1 MSQAAVSKK
10 GSNLSVSQ
18 PGGLNKNSS
27 QKSLGS
33 PQKSVSP
40 SKDGAKSNAG
50 AALNAS
56 PSQKSV
62 GKVDVTKSQDSKA
75 NKFANLKKDFK
86 AEDAKSGSKSPP
98 KSPD

>member
-1 MSQAAVSKK
+1 MSVA
-10 GSNLSVSQ
+10 Q

-27 QKSLGS
+27 QKSLAS

-56 PSQKSV
+56 ASQKSI
-62 GKVDVTKSQDSKA
+62 GKVDVTKSQQ
-75 NKFANLKKDFK
+75 NV
-86 AEDAKSGSKSPP
+86 DAKSVSKPSA
-98 KSPD
+98 SPD

>member
-1 MSQAAVSKK
+1 MSVA
-10 GSNLSVSQ
+10 Q

-27 QKSLGS
+27 QKSLAS

-56 PSQKSV
+56 ASQKSI
-62 GKVDVTKSQDSKA
+62 GKVDVTKS
-75 NKFANLKKDFK
+75 
-86 AEDAKSGSKSPP
+86 
-98 KSPD
+98 